1 MPKTG
6 ATPQGPG
13 DFDEVLTKSIG
24 ARSVEY
30 IFTSTMSHCYMWKLE
45 PSADINHHRV
55 KLTTAAP
62 NSITLEGTIFT
73 ACRTT
78 NILAI
83 CTTSAAS
90 STSTSSDYH
99 LIPVSRIQSID
110 VLSLPNSTNPEEV
123 QQSISRVDLKALKS
137 RETATIRK
145 IKERDATKG
154 KGVTREAQDI
164 FDALA
169 RT

>member
-1 MPKTG
+1 MC
-6 ATPQGPG
+6 A
-13 DFDEVLTKSIG
+13 L
-24 ARSVEY
+24 EY
-30 IFTSTMSHCYMWKLE
+30 L
-45 PSADINHHRV
+45 ADTHRYRV
-55 KLTTAAP
+55 KLVTAAP

-83 CTTSAAS
+83 CTTSATSGS
-90 STSTSSDYH
+90 SSPSDYH

-110 VLSLPNSTNPEEV
+110 VLSLPTTTNPEEA
-123 QQSISRVDLKALKS
+123 QQSISRVDLKALKA
-137 RETATIRK
+137 RETAAIRK

>member
-1 MPKTG
+1 LCILNP
-6 ATPQGPG
+6 P
-13 DFDEVLTKSIG
+13 
-24 ARSVEY
+24 
-30 IFTSTMSHCYMWKLE
+30 
-45 PSADINHHRV
+45 ADKHRHRV
-55 KLTTAAP
+55 KLVTAAP

-90 STSTSSDYH
+90 GSSSPSDYH

-110 VLSLPNSTNPEEV
+110 VLSLPATTNPEEA
-123 QQSISRVDLKALKS
+123 QQSISRVDLKALKA
-137 RETATIRK
+137 RETAAIRK

>member
-1 MPKTG
+1 MCIPKLL
-6 ATPQGPG
+6 QLIH
-13 DFDEVLTKSIG
+13 VH
-24 ARSVEY
+24 RR
-30 IFTSTMSHCYMWKLE
+30 
-45 PSADINHHRV
+45 RV
-55 KLTTAAP
+55 KITTAAP

-90 STSTSSDYH
+90 GTSSPSDYH

-110 VLSLPNSTNPEEV
+110 VLSLPSTSNHEEV
-123 QQSISRVDLKALKS
+123 QQSISRVDLKAIKA
-137 RETATIRK
+137 RETAAIRK